1 MSIIILTAVQ
11 CTSSINV
18 VKEIAKTVLWRQCK
32 NLKTDILLL
41 FALLFSPLSLF
52 VTNNGSK
59 TYGNPLLTLFILF
72 FLFPYFISF
81 LFFSFPFFFFFSS
94 PPFFRNSTSTCLAWK
109 RGKLGVARGKGQ
121 QTTMAAAT
129 HKTISTTFSSHCFNY
144 RYIVQAP
151 RRSQAVLESLT
162 QIPVNVGRNEWSLR
176 KSFFRTTS
184 RDADP
189 CFLPVRESPPLRYC
203 CYFDFVSLFNHII
216 HSPLS
221 FQTRHRKATIVEI
234 VSRNA

>member
-1 MSIIILTAVQ
+1 
-11 CTSSINV
+11 
-18 VKEIAKTVLWRQCK
+18 
-32 NLKTDILLL
+32 
-41 FALLFSPLSLF
+41 
-52 VTNNGSK
+52 
-59 TYGNPLLTLFILF
+59 
-72 FLFPYFISF
+72 
-81 LFFSFPFFFFFSS
+81 
-94 PPFFRNSTSTCLAWK
+94 
-109 RGKLGVARGKGQ
+109 
-121 QTTMAAAT
+121 MAAAT

-162 QIPVNVGRNEWSLR
+162 QIPVNVERNEWSLR

-221 FQTRHRKATIVEI
+221 FQTRHRKATIVEV
-234 VSRNA
+234 VSRNAQKFLISVIIVSLKERKIYNVEYNRRILKKGKVIQKPANFHNSSSY